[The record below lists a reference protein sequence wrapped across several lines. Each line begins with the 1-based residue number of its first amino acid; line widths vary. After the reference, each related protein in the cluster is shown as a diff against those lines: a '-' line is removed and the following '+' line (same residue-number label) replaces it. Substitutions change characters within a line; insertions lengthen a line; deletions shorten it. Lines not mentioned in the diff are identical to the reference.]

1 MNISLLFIRTFF
13 TLLCFLF
20 SITYSILSAPEGA
33 TLINLSMG
41 LLLGSGFALFFIA
54 SEFLLKRFN
63 LKAFNLAALGLF
75 IGFLMGKGVLLIFQ
89 SAVELAQLHIQPDVL
104 SFLQIGILLFCAYQ
118 GMIMTVKASDE
129 LSISIPFIRFTPSG
143 QKKKDLLIDWSILTD
158 SRIIDMAS
166 SGILDYQLILPRFAL
181 KELHTLVESSDESL
195 KAKAKRCLEVFKR
208 LETITTL
215 NLRYCDTDFPE
226 IKDPISKLT
235 QLARLLDANIITAD
249 INRIQQSSIEGVRI
263 INIHMLSNA
272 LKPLTQTG
280 EQLTIKVQRYGKEP
294 RQGVGYLEDGT
305 MVVVNGGAEYIG
317 ETIKAHV
324 LSVKHTS
331 SGRMIF
337 CNANEEN
344 SLLEDNLDLD
354 TNLLDSELESKH
366 KSFFTTTV

>member
-1 MNISLLFIRTFF
+1 MNNSLLFIRTFF
-13 TLLCFLF
+13 ILLCILI
-20 SITYSILSAPEGA
+20 SMTYQVTITQERDLLTNLLVGA
-33 TLINLSMG
+33 TWGIGLS
-41 LLLGSGFALFFIA
+41 LFLIA

-63 LKAFNLAALGLF
+63 LKAFNLAALGLLV
-75 IGFLMGKGVLLIFQ
+75 GYLMGQGVLLVFQ
-89 SAVELAQLHIQPDVL
+89 SAIALLQLPIQTEIL

-118 GMIMTVKASDE
+118 GMVMTVKASDE
-129 LSISIPFIRFTPSG
+129 ILISLPFIRFTASG

-166 SGILDYQLILPRFAL
+166 SGILDYQLILPRFTL
-181 KELHTLVESSDESL
+181 KELHGMVESSDETIKS
-195 KAKAKRCLEVFKR
+195 KARRCLEVFKR
-208 LETITTL
+208 LETIDSL
-215 NLRYCDTDFPE
+215 HLRYCDTDFPE
-226 IKDPISKLT
+226 IKDPVSKLT

-249 INRIQQSSIEGVRI
+249 INRIQQSSIEGIRI

-280 EQLTIKVQRYGKEP
+280 EQLNIKVQRYGKEP

-305 MVVVNGGAEYIG
+305 MVVVNGGAEFIG

-344 SLLEDNLDLD
+344 MSLDQE
-354 TNLLDSELESKH
+354 LDSNHVNSELDSLQ
-366 KSFFTTTV
+366 KSYFTTTV